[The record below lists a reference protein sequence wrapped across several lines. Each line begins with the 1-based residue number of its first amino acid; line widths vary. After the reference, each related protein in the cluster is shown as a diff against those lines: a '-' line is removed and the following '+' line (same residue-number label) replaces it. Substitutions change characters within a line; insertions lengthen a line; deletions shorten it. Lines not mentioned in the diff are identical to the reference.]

1 MQVMGVLNVT
11 VDSFSDGGCYL
22 DLDDAV
28 KHGLAMAAAGA
39 GIVDVGGESSRPGA
53 TRVDPAVETSRV
65 IPVVKELAAQGIT
78 VSIDTMRADVARAAL
93 QNGAQM
99 VNDVSGGRADPAMGP
114 LLAEAD
120 VPWVL
125 MHWRAVSA
133 DTPHVPVRYGNVVAE
148 VRADLLASVAD
159 AVAAGVDPAR
169 LVLDPGLG
177 FAKTAQHNW
186 AILHALPELV
196 ATGIPV
202 LVGASRK
209 RFLGALL
216 AGPDGVMRPTD
227 GRDTATAVISALA
240 ALHGA
245 WGVRVHDVRASVDAI
260 KVVEAWM
267 GAERIERDG

>member
-11 VDSFSDGGCYL
+11 DDSFSDGGCYL

-148 VRADLLASVAD
+148 VRADLLADRKSV
-159 AVAAGVDPAR
+159 V
-169 LVLDPGLG
+169 
-177 FAKTAQHNW
+177 
-186 AILHALPELV
+186 
-196 ATGIPV
+196 
-202 LVGASRK
+202 
-209 RFLGALL
+209 
-216 AGPDGVMRPTD
+216 
-227 GRDTATAVISALA
+227 
-240 ALHGA
+240 
-245 WGVRVHDVRASVDAI
+245 
-260 KVVEAWM
+260 
-267 GAERIERDG
+267 

>member
-11 VDSFSDGGCYL
+11 DDSFSDGGCYL

-148 VRADLLASVAD
+148 VRADAGQQASTRQ
-159 AVAAGVDPAR
+159 GWCSI
-169 LVLDPGLG
+169 PGLDSPRRRNIIG
-177 FAKTAQHNW
+177 RSCMPFRNW
-186 AILHALPELV
+186 SRPESQCWW
-196 ATGIPV
+196 V
-202 LVGASRK
+202 L
-209 RFLGALL
+209 
-216 AGPDGVMRPTD
+216 
-227 GRDTATAVISALA
+227 
-240 ALHGA
+240 
-245 WGVRVHDVRASVDAI
+245 RASASSVRCWPGPTA
-260 KVVEAWM
+260 
-267 GAERIERDG
+267 